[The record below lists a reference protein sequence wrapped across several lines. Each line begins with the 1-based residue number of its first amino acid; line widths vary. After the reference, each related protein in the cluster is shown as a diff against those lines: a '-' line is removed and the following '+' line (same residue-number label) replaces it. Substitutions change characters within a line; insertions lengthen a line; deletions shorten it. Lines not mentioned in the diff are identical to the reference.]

1 MATVLLEAVT
11 SWESSINKLHSFIK
25 QYDEST
31 SNLVA
36 SLRTQAYR
44 NGIEGNIFGV
54 VESVFERI
62 DNRLADLT
70 GIEERLEQIRVD
82 LNRCRNSSKT
92 LSPISQIPPEILAH
106 IVTLGQ
112 EEDEEMA
119 RKNKKSLDTVWYP
132 TIATTTPG
140 VYRIPEGV
148 DPEDPEYKI
157 HVYRLS
163 RPPHFPTLFSHVCR
177 DWRNVVISTATFW
190 RKICTFSGMERAN
203 EYISRSKGCPL
214 EIATKILMGSYG
226 EPSAWQTSSEF
237 TVIQDNASR
246 VGSLDMSAPHPGDVV
261 LTLDELAKAS
271 PLPPMHCLKLNGME
285 FRSLTCL
292 TPSSPDLQY
301 EDLLAGIQSLDL
313 DNMFF
318 PWHSVA
324 YTGLKELRLSGVQ
337 RASVHDTFAVLT
349 ASPLLESL
357 TLEDSLMPEPT
368 VGFPG
373 PILLKKLHTLKL
385 SNSMIT
391 NEQGPSFN
399 GLLSSLHTPNLINL
413 SMSQLDG
420 CGSSIE
426 DFVKRLSSSDS
437 HTETKVQESKVQ
449 FLSLQFFRDMDED
462 MLIRLLS
469 IMPNV
474 VDLNMCG
481 MVGMTH
487 PVLSS
492 LSVCDEGCVVPRL
505 LPKLKALRITWCNA
519 ISSSEIVKDVIQSRL
534 DANAKSENGVKIE
547 RLVLIQ
553 CGINRTDIGETRS
566 WLSQNVRYFIYT
578 QEPPLHMLPF
588 PENEIEMEGNGSVD
602 EEL

>member
-1 MATVLLEAVT
+1 MAAILLEAVT
-11 SWESSINKLHSFIK
+11 SWESSVSMLHSFIK

-36 SLRTQAYR
+36 TLRTQAYR
-44 NGIEGNIFGV
+44 RGIEGTIFGV
-54 VESVFERI
+54 VETVLDRI
-62 DNRLADLT
+62 NCQLADLT
-70 GIEERLEQIRVD
+70 GIEERLERVRVN
-82 LNRCRNSSKT
+82 LTRCRNSSKN
-92 LSPISQIPPEILAH
+92 LSPISRIPPEILSY

-112 EEDEEMA
+112 EEDEETA
-119 RKNKKSLDTVWYP
+119 RTYQKSQDVLWYP
-132 TIATTTPG
+132 STVSTSPG
-140 VYRIPEGV
+140 VFNTPEGV
-148 DPEDPEYKI
+148 DPEDPEYKLYL
-157 HVYRLS
+157 YRLS
-163 RPPHFPTLFSHVCR
+163 KTSHFPTLFSHVCHNWR
-177 DWRNVVISTATFW
+177 DVVLSTATFW
-190 RKICTFSGMERAN
+190 TKIYTFNRMEKAN
-203 EYISRSKGCPL
+203 EHLSRSKECPL
-214 EIATKILMGSYG
+214 EVVTQAFVAGYDNQDYWKN
-226 EPSAWQTSSEF
+226 SSEF
-237 TVIQDNASR
+237 KVVEGNASR
-246 VGSLDMSAPHPGDVV
+246 IASLQMLAHRSEDVT

-271 PLPPMHCLKLNGME
+271 PLPPMRRLKLDVTA
-285 FRSLTCL
+285 FHSSSTCL
-292 TPSSPDLQY
+292 AQNLEYDN
-301 EDLLAGIQSLDL
+301 LLAGIQGLDL
-313 DNMFF
+313 QNVYF
-318 PWHSVA
+318 PWNSLA
-324 YTGLKELRLSGVQ
+324 YANLRELRIGAVRESGHDIFTILS
-337 RASVHDTFAVLT
+337 

-469 IMPNV
+469 TMPNV

-588 PENEIEMEGNGSVD
+588 PENEIEMEGDGFVD